1 MEWIEKHPVLI
12 TVVILVIGYIVQVLY
27 TRWRVGELVRWQ
39 AGVDGKLTS
48 IDLEINQIKISD
60 AKESVRME
68 TLSNEMSVMRG
79 EMTHIKTRIDDVH
92 EMLIIAL
99 SGGILGDRLS
109 TRILKE
115 KNEKD

>member
-12 TVVILVIGYIVQVLY
+12 TVTILVVGYIVQVLY

-39 AGVDGKLTS
+39 TGVDNKLSS

-68 TLSNEMSVMRG
+68 NLTAEMSLIRG
-79 EMTHIKTRIDDVH
+79 EVTHVKTRIDDVH

-99 SGGILGDRLS
+99 SGGRLGDRVN
-109 TRILKE
+109 TRE
-115 KNEKD
+115 TRE